1 MTTPSDDR
9 LPGVNYTSI
18 VSTLLDPVRL
28 MVAGSIAGRARTVAN
43 IAEYTGVEE
52 RDVVAAI
59 GTLRQVGLVE
69 QSDDGYTLPAPSLRR
84 LATELA
90 ETDVPMDP
98 WVGFGM
104 TDDEQQIL
112 ERFFQGRTLAE
123 IPANRAKRLLVLER
137 ISLEFDLGTHYAE
150 AEVNDILRGFHTDV
164 ATLRRYLVDEGRLD
178 REAGQYWRSGG
189 RTDTS

>member
-1 MTTPSDDR
+1 
-9 LPGVNYTSI
+9 

-28 MVAGSIAGRARTVAN
+28 MVAGSLAGKARTVAS
-43 IAEYTGVEE
+43 IADYTGVEE
-52 RDVVAAI
+52 RDIVNAI

-69 QSDDGYTLPAPSLRR
+69 QSDDGYTLPAAGLRR
-84 LATELA
+84 LASELA

-104 TDDEQQIL
+104 SLDEQQIL

-123 IPANRAKRLLVLER
+123 IPTNRAKRLLVLER
-137 ISLEFDLGTHYAE
+137 ISLEFDLGTRYTE
-150 AEVNDILRGFHTDV
+150 AAVNDVLHGFHPDV

-189 RTDTS
+189 RTDTN